1 MVSKSSML
9 RTLWEILVV
18 CPSPLWISRQESW
31 IVTGLSSCWTT
42 PTGTGAQTTRCSQQ
56 LPFIWHC
63 WVSLSKRKRHAPTG
77 LFGMRSSWEL
87 WYCLV
92 SLGCIFFSKQGLEF
106 HYAVWLS
113 LPFSSSFYL
122 IWILLFWNFKNVG
135 LVLGIKIQIN
145 FSTALLLALLTFT
158 PWCSGS

>member
-56 LPFIWHC
+56 LPFLWHG
-63 WVSLSKRKRHAPTG
+63 WVSLSKRKTHAPTG
-77 LFGMRSSWEL
+77 LFGMHSSREL
-87 WYCLV
+87 WHCLV
-92 SLGCIFFSKQGLEF
+92 SLGYIFFPSRVLNFIMLFGSLF
-106 HYAVWLS
+106 
-113 LPFSSSFYL
+113 LPFLFKFLLNIHFTLLELQECGAGIRHTDKFFHCSRSPLGAEVL
-122 IWILLFWNFKNVG
+122 IHR
-135 LVLGIKIQIN
+135 
-145 FSTALLLALLTFT
+145 T
-158 PWCSGS
+158 